1 MKKVFSLMLLLA
13 AIVIALPSCSDDKDE
28 PDNLKE
34 QIIGT
39 WDATAIL
46 VDGEWNDMTNISGS
60 RTLSATFY
68 KDGTYYGEGALGDGG
83 GTYKI
88 SGNTITTYIDNEL
101 FATYTVKSITGNVA
115 EVTMSIETSKIDL
128 RLKKR

>member
-13 AIVIALPSCSDDKDE
+13 TLVIALPSCSDDKDE
-28 PDNLKE
+28 PNNLKE

-39 WDATAIL
+39 WDATAVL
-46 VDGEWNDMTNISGS
+46 VDGEWIDITNRPS
-60 RTLSATFY
+60 LAVSATFH

-83 GTYKI
+83 GTYKV
-88 SGNTITTYIDNEL
+88 SGNTVTTYIDNEPY
-101 FATYTVKSITGNVA
+101 ATYTVKTISGSNA
-115 EVTMSIETSKIDL
+115 EVTMSMGTSKLEL

>member
-13 AIVIALPSCSDDKDE
+13 TLVIALPSCSDDKDE
-28 PDNLKE
+28 PNNLKE

-39 WDATAIL
+39 WDATAVLIY
-46 VDGEWNDMTNISGS
+46 GEWIDITN
-60 RTLSATFY
+60 RPNLALSATFR
-68 KDGTYYGEGALGDGG
+68 KNGTYYGEGALGDGG

-88 SGNTITTYIDNEL
+88 SGNTVTTYIDNEL
-101 FATYTVKSITGNVA
+101 FATYTVKTISGNKA
-115 EVTMSIETSKIDL
+115 EVTMSMGTDKLEL

>member
-13 AIVIALPSCSDDKDE
+13 TLVIALPSCSDDKDE
-28 PDNLKE
+28 PNDLKE

-39 WDATAIL
+39 WDATAVL
-46 VDGEWNDMTNISGS
+46 AYGEWIDITN
-60 RTLSATFY
+60 RPNLAMSATFR
-68 KDGTYYGEGALGDGG
+68 KNGTYYGEGALGDGG

-88 SGNTITTYIDNEL
+88 SGNTVTTYIDNEL
-101 FATYTVKSITGNVA
+101 FATYTVKTISGNKA
-115 EVTMSIETSKIDL
+115 EVTMSMGTSKLEL